1 MFSKV
6 NVIVKAIYDVAE
18 KKCKDNGYDIT
29 IENTFISK
37 QDQCILYCRGRS
49 KEQCI
54 KAGIPKYLIDS
65 LNFDYM
71 IKMDKVVNSL
81 HSIHYEG
88 RAIDIRCD
96 DEKYIKEVKSIFE
109 SYGFTVR
116 YINGYKLH
124 LEIPGHYQNTL
135 KPKLYNPNV
144 LNAIKNVFNKILNKK
159 LIIDGIWDEEFTNAL
174 VEYKMSNNN
183 ICTDLYIDTIL
194 LKDILRRI

>member
-6 NVIVKAIYDVAE
+6 NVIVKTIYEAAA

-37 QDQCILYCRGRS
+37 KDQCILYCRGRS

-54 KAGIPKYLIDS
+54 KAGVPKYLIDS
-65 LNFDYM
+65 INFDHM
-71 IKMDKVVNSL
+71 IKMDKIVNSL

-116 YINGYKLH
+116 YINEYKLH
-124 LEIPGHYQNTL
+124 LEIPGHFQNTL

-144 LNAIKNVFNKILNKK
+144 LNAIKNVFNKVLNKK
-159 LIIDGIWDEEFTNAL
+159 MQLDGIWDNDFSYSIA
-174 VEYKMSNNN
+174 EYKMSNNN
-183 ICTDLYIDTIL
+183 ICENLYIDVAM
-194 LKDILRRI
+194 LKDILKHV